1 MRKVL
6 FTESQLKGILGENFD
21 TYLPKKGYAAE
32 NPDNSYGTEVSLTD
46 NDLDNNPVDTVTTDK
61 IAKSRVC
68 AIPRLRRIA
77 ENKINLDEENQEL
90 IGHSYNLGKSV
101 NGLIDNMAS
110 QNPNDKLLQNMSS
123 EKNMK
128 HGTAKKRKHD
138 LEQMKKND
146 PQRFQNING
155 ERLLKNING
164 KLDTDRNMSK
174 SHKEFKRDILGYSNA
189 FQKEGGTKNNTS
201 SVMKNNMMITYQD

>member
-6 FTESQLKGILGENFD
+6 FTESQLKGILGENFG

-77 ENKINLDEENQEL
+77 ECEEKLKGLYPDGNADCGGNHRRAG
-90 IGHSYNLGKSV
+90 GHCHSGAVQQSAQGKSCG
-101 NGLIDNMAS
+101 GL
-110 QNPNDKLLQNMSS
+110 
-123 EKNMK
+123 
-128 HGTAKKRKHD
+128 
-138 LEQMKKND
+138 
-146 PQRFQNING
+146 G
-155 ERLLKNING
+155 ECSGVLCKFTGRLL
-164 KLDTDRNMSK
+164 DDR
-174 SHKEFKRDILGYSNA
+174 RVRPGI
-189 FQKEGGTKNNTS
+189 
-201 SVMKNNMMITYQD
+201 

>member
-6 FTESQLKGILGENFD
+6 FTESQLKSILGENFD
-21 TYLPKKGYAAE
+21 TYLPKSGYAAE

-61 IAKSRVC
+61 IAKTRVC

-77 ENKINLDEENQEL
+77 EDKKKLDEENRDL

-101 NGLIDNMAS
+101 NGMIDDMAN
-110 QNPNDKLLQNMSS
+110 QNPNDKLLQNMSN

-146 PQRFQNING
+146 PQRFQTING
-155 ERLLKNING
+155 NRLLKNIDG
-164 KLDTDRNMSK
+164 KLDTDRNISK

-189 FQKEGGTKNNTS
+189 FQKEGGTKNGAS
-201 SVMKNNMMITYQD
+201 SSIKNNVMITYQD